1 MRPSTGF
8 ARCVA
13 VLTLC
18 SHLSIL
24 AQDTKTTQSSP
35 QVTKPMFHQ
44 ALDWSP
50 DGEYLSFSAMTDYDP
65 KTDSYRSHLYVVKAD
80 GSNMQRVSGGEGN
93 AHYSSWSKDGERIVF
108 SVDSKDRKASDIFT
122 IKKDGTSLIQLTK
135 NMRQNSTPDFSP
147 DGKKIAF
154 ISSRDGAKAQI
165 YVMDV
170 DGGNLTPLTTD
181 SSVGHYN
188 PIWSSDGK
196 RIVYYSVK
204 GDRKDQV
211 WVMNADGSNQT
222 LLTGG
227 IGHNIFPAFSPDGKN
242 IIFSSSNRDGGNTS
256 YVEGSYLYVMNAD
269 GSRLRRLPGIKSF
282 FARFSP
288 DGKKIAYISGEFPT
302 TEIFIADADGRNQ
315 NILSRNRD
323 N

>member
-1 MRPSTGF
+1 M
-8 ARCVA
+8 A

-18 SHLSIL
+18 SYLSIL
-24 AQDTKTTQSSP
+24 AQDSKTTQRSRP
-35 QVTKPMFHQ
+35 QEKVMFHQ

-50 DGEYLSFSAMTDYDP
+50 DGKYLSFSAMTDYDP

-80 GSNMQRVSGGEGN
+80 GSNMQRISGDEEN
-93 AHYSSWSKDGERIVF
+93 VHYSSWSKDGKRIVF
-108 SVDSKDRKASDIFT
+108 SVDTKDQKASDIFT
-122 IKKDGTSLIQLTK
+122 IRKDGTGLKQLTK
-135 NMRQNSTPDFSP
+135 NMGQNSTPDFSP
-147 DGKKIAF
+147 DGKTIAF
-154 ISSRDGAKAQI
+154 ISSRDGAKPQI
-165 YVMDV
+165 YLMDV
-170 DGGNLTPLTTD
+170 NGGNPTPLTTD

-188 PIWSSDGK
+188 PIWSDDSK

-227 IGHNIFPAFSPDGKN
+227 IGHNIFPAFSPDGKS

-256 YVEGSYLYVMNAD
+256 YVDGSYVYVMNAD
-269 GSRLRRLPGIKSF
+269 GSSVRRLSDIKSF
-282 FARFSP
+282 CARYSP
-288 DGKKIAYISGEFPT
+288 DGKKIAFISGKFPT

-315 NILSRNRD
+315 TILSRNR
-323 N
+323 NN